1 MIIKE
6 VSVKNFRSIKDAS
19 LPCEELTVLVGPN
32 GAGKSSFLKAVEL
45 FYSAAPKFAIEDFY
59 DSDTTADIEIAIT
72 FTALTPDEAEL
83 FANYLE
89 GPELTVVRVLSLSS
103 GKAAKY
109 HGSALQNPDFLP
121 IREAGSAKE
130 KRTAYEALRG
140 GGKYASLPK
149 WTNQGDAVQILKRW
163 EVANPAGCVRQ
174 RDDGQFF
181 GFTEVAQG
189 YLGRSTRFIF
199 IPAVRD
205 AGDDAAEGRGSPITE
220 ILDLVVR
227 SALASRADLAKFKE
241 EMQKQYEDILDPAKL
256 TELGTLEKGLSST
269 LKSFVP
275 DAEVTL
281 KWAKLGD
288 LEVPL
293 PKADVR
299 LVEDGYPSCVTRTG
313 HGLQRAF
320 ILTMLQHLAVA
331 QASSAPAAPEDGE
344 EPPPV
349 TLLNLVLGIEEPE
362 LYQHP
367 NRQRHLARILA
378 QLASG
383 SLPGVAASTQVLYCT
398 HAPLFVG
405 IDRFYQ
411 VRLLRKEEA
420 TANKPR
426 VTRVVRADGDAVA
439 EDIWKASDGKDQ
451 DGKPVGKFSW
461 ATLRPRLQAIM
472 TPWTSE
478 GFFADVA
485 VLVEGE
491 GDRAVILG
499 AANTMGHDLESSG
512 ISVIPCGGKSNLDRP
527 ATIFRHLG
535 IRVYVVWD
543 GDEGGKD
550 SKPEDNRRLLRLLK
564 MPVVDWPC
572 AVDDSYACF
581 KANLE
586 STLKE
591 EIGAAEFEAFL
602 AESQSA
608 HAIPKRQHAIKNPV
622 VISEVLSKA
631 TTAGKS
637 SPTMQAIITRV
648 VALKQKV
655 AIA

>member
-1 MIIKE
+1 VILKE
-6 VSVKNFRSIKDAS
+6 VNVKNFRSIKDAS
-19 LPCEELTVLVGPN
+19 LPCEDLTVVVGPN
-32 GAGKSSFLKAVEL
+32 GAGKSSFLKAIEL
-45 FYSAAPKFAIEDFY
+45 FYSAAPKFVLEDFY
-59 DSDTTADIEIAIT
+59 DCDISADIEIAIT

-83 FANYLE
+83 FANYVE
-89 GPELTVVRVLSLSS
+89 GPDLTVVRVLSLSS
-103 GKAAKY
+103 GRAAKY
-109 HGSALQNPDFLP
+109 HGSALQNPDFLAV
-121 IREAGSAKE
+121 REAGKAAE
-130 KRTAYEALRG
+130 KKAVYESLRA

-149 WTNQGDAVQILKRW
+149 WTNQGDAIQVLKQW
-163 EVANPAGCVRQ
+163 ELDNPSGCVRQ

-205 AGDDAAEGRGSPITE
+205 AGDDAAEGKGSPITE

-227 SALASRADLAKFKE
+227 SALAKRADLIKFKE
-241 EMQKQYEDILDPAKL
+241 DTQKQYEDILDPAKL

-281 KWAKLGD
+281 KWAKLGEI
-288 LEVPL
+288 EVPL
-293 PKADVR
+293 PRADVR

-331 QASSAPAAPEDGE
+331 QASSVPTTPKVGE
-344 EPPPV
+344 EPTPI
-349 TLLNLVLGIEEPE
+349 TLPNLVLAIEEPE

-367 NRQRHLARILA
+367 NRQRHLARILS

-383 SLPGVAASTQVLYCT
+383 SLPGVAAKTQILYCT

-411 VRLLRKEEA
+411 VRLLRKEEG
-420 TANKPR
+420 TASKPKITK
-426 VTRVVRADGDAVA
+426 VIRADGDAVA
-439 EDIWKASDGKDQ
+439 EDIWKAGDGKDQ
-451 DGKPVGKFSW
+451 DGKSVGKFSW

-491 GDRAVILG
+491 DDRAVILG
-499 AANTMGHDLESSG
+499 VANTMGHDLESNG

-535 IRVYVVWD
+535 IRVYLVWD
-543 GDEGGKD
+543 GDQGGKD
-550 SKPEDNRRLLRLLK
+550 SKPEDNRRLLRLVK
-564 MPVVDWPC
+564 APVVDWPC
-572 AVDDSYACF
+572 EVADIYACF
-581 KANLE
+581 AADLE
-586 STLKE
+586 TTLRQ
-591 EIGAAEFEAFL
+591 EIGPSDFEAFL
-602 AESQSA
+602 AESQTV
-608 HAIPKRQHAIKNPV
+608 HAIPKKKHAIKNPV
-622 VISEVLSKA
+622 IISEVLSKA
-631 TTAGKS
+631 TMAGKS
-637 SPTMQAIITRV
+637 SATMQAIITKI

-655 AIA
+655 AVT